1 MVKKDKDKKED
12 RVVETDLKFLNT
24 NVDIKDKLKNISKMS
39 IEEFENM
46 LNTISKDRS

>member
-39 IEEFENM
+39 TEEFETM